1 MKKCSNISSDSY
13 KKLLFTRD
21 AKRVDE
27 FVSIR
32 TFFPFFSEI
41 EILIRFKIFGDMRDI
56 WQEVDEAV
64 SSFHPTKNSLKVC
77 CLS

>member
-1 MKKCSNISSDSY
+1 MVGFGRNLRSIFILIFMIIIQFIS
-13 KKLLFTRD
+13 
-21 AKRVDE
+21 VC
-27 FVSIR
+27 
-32 TFFPFFSEI
+32 TFFSFFSEI